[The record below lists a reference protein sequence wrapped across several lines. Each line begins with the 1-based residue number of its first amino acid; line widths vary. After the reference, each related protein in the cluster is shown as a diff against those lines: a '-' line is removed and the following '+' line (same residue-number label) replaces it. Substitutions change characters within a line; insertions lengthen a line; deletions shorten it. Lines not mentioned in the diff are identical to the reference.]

1 MQQKY
6 NSLFTPWK
14 IGNVEI
20 KNRIVMTSMGGTCLF
35 GFMEPNHFDNEAS
48 KLLLKV
54 AKNNAGLILPGIAP
68 IKDVMGGK
76 WLYQNKSKYKKLE
89 NYMKTFHK
97 TGAKLFVQLTVGFG
111 RVMAST
117 SLMEK
122 LATNKLLGTIAKP
135 FLNVDYITA
144 SCSNLPNRWSDKT
157 PSRPLTKKEI
167 QEIIDA
173 FGKTAK
179 LCKDAGVDGI
189 EVHAV
194 HEGYTL
200 DQFTLNYCNNRT
212 DEYGGNFENKYRFAV
227 DILNSIKKECGKDYP
242 VSIRFSVVS
251 KTKGFREGALPGEK
265 YTEVGR
271 DIIEGIKAAQYLEK
285 AGYDMLN
292 CDNGTYD
299 AWYWNHPPM
308 YMPFNCNF
316 NEAEIVK
323 KNVRIPVVVAG
334 RMEPEFSAKAIAE
347 NKIDAV
353 GIARQFLA
361 DPEWITKLINDEEE
375 DIRPCI
381 CCHNGCFNLCHYEGV
396 GNDQPL
402 KDTLG
407 MCRCAINAETMQS
420 KKYKIVKSNKRLNIA
435 IIGGGIGGME
445 VARVASLRGHK
456 TTIYEKTNDLGGVF
470 IAASNFDFKEKDKAL
485 INWYKLQM
493 KKLDV
498 KIKYNFEVKNLNEI
512 RADKIVIATGAK
524 PKILKIKN
532 ATNNTII
539 NAVDYLNNKFKV
551 GENVVIVGGSLTGCE
566 IAYKLFN
573 EGKKPVIIEMKNDLI
588 AVRGVCL
595 ANSSYLRDFF
605 KLNKVPTYL
614 NSTIKEINGDN
625 IIVKNKKEAETVLKF
640 DNIISCIGYEPNPI
654 SNKFSLVGDCY
665 KVGNLKDVIW
675 RAWDIAM
682 KL

>member
-1 MQQKY
+1 MKQKY
-6 NSLFTPWK
+6 NPLFTSWK

-35 GFMEPNHFDNEAS
+35 GFMEPNHFDEEAA
-48 KLLLKV
+48 KLLYTV

-68 IKDVMGGK
+68 VKDVMGGK
-76 WLYQNKSKYKKLE
+76 WLYQGKSKYKKLE
-89 NYMKTFHK
+89 KYMDKFHR

-117 SLMEK
+117 SLMET
-122 LATNKLLGTIAKP
+122 LATNKFLGTIAKP
-135 FLNVDYITA
+135 FLNVDYVTA

-157 PSRPLTKKEI
+157 PSRPLTKEEIKEI
-167 QEIIDA
+167 VDA
-173 FGKTAK
+173 FAKTAK

-200 DQFTLNYCNNRT
+200 DQFTLNYCNKRE

-227 DILNSIKKECGKDYP
+227 EILKAIKESCGKDFP
-242 VSIRFSVVS
+242 VSLRFSVVS

-265 YTEVGR
+265 YAEVGR

-308 YMPFNCNF
+308 YMPLNCNF
-316 NEAEIVK
+316 NEAEIIK
-323 KNVRIPVVVAG
+323 KNVKIPVVVAG
-334 RMEPEFSAKAIAE
+334 RMEPEFSANAILE
-347 NKIDAV
+347 KRIDAV

-361 DPEWITKLINDEEE
+361 DPEWITKLMNDEED

-407 MCRCAINAETMQS
+407 MCRCAINAESMQS
-420 KKYKIVKSNKRLNIA
+420 KKYKIVKTKKPKNIA
-435 IIGGGIGGME
+435 IIGGGIAGME
-445 VARVASLRGHK
+445 VARVCALRGHK
-456 TTIYEKTNDLGGVF
+456 PTIYEKTNDLGGVF
-470 IAASNFDFKEKDKAL
+470 IAASSFDFKEKDKTL
-485 INWYKLQM
+485 IKWYKLQM
-493 KKLDV
+493 KKLNV
-498 KIKYNFEVKNLNEI
+498 RIKYNYDVTNLDEI
-512 RADKIVIATGAK
+512 RADKIIIATGAS
-524 PKILKIKN
+524 PKILKIKGN
-532 ATNNTII
+532 KNNII
-539 NAVDYLNNKFKV
+539 NAIDFLNNKQQI
-551 GENVVIVGGSLTGCE
+551 GENIVIVGGSLTGCE

-605 KLNKVPTYL
+605 KLNKVPVYL
-614 NSTIKEINGDN
+614 NSSVKEINGN
-625 IIVKNKKEAETVLKF
+625 ELTIKTKSEQETVLKF
-640 DNIISCIGYEPNPI
+640 DNIISCIGYNPNPL
-654 SNKFSLVGDCY
+654 SKKHDLVGDCY

-675 RAWDIAM
+675 RAWDVAM

>member
-1 MQQKY
+1 MKQKY
-6 NSLFTPWK
+6 NPLFTSWK

-35 GFMEPNHFDNEAS
+35 GFMEPNHFDEEAA
-48 KLLLKV
+48 KLLYTV

-68 IKDVMGGK
+68 VKDVMGGK
-76 WLYQNKSKYKKLE
+76 WLYQGKGKYKKLE
-89 NYMKTFHK
+89 KYMEKFHR

-111 RVMAST
+111 RAMAST
-117 SLMEK
+117 SLMET
-122 LATNKLLGTIAKP
+122 LATNKFLGIIAKP
-135 FLNVDYITA
+135 FLNVDYVTA

-157 PSRPLTKKEI
+157 PSRPLTKEEIKEI
-167 QEIIDA
+167 VDA
-173 FGKTAK
+173 FAKTAK

-189 EVHAV
+189 EVHAI

-200 DQFTLNYCNNRT
+200 DQFTLNYCNKRD

-227 DILNSIKKECGKDYP
+227 EILKSIKESCGKDFP
-242 VSIRFSVVS
+242 VSLRFSVVS

-308 YMPFNCNF
+308 YMPLNCNF
-316 NEAEIVK
+316 NEAEIIK
-323 KNVRIPVVVAG
+323 KNVKIPVVVAG
-334 RMEPEFSAKAIAE
+334 RMEPEFSANAILE
-347 NKIDAV
+347 KRIDAV

-361 DPEWITKLINDEEE
+361 DPEWITKLMNDEED

-407 MCRCAINAETMQS
+407 MCRCAINAESMQS
-420 KKYKIVKSNKRLNIA
+420 KKYKIVKTKKPKNIA
-435 IIGGGIGGME
+435 IIGGGIAGME
-445 VARVASLRGHK
+445 VARVCALRGHK
-456 TTIYEKTNDLGGVF
+456 PTIYEKTNDLGGVF
-470 IAASNFDFKEKDKAL
+470 IAASSFDFKEKDKAL

-493 KKLDV
+493 KKLKV
-498 KIKYNFEVKNLNEI
+498 RIKYNYDVTNLNEI
-512 RADKIVIATGAK
+512 RADKIIIATGAS
-524 PKILKIKN
+524 PKILKIKGN
-532 ATNNTII
+532 KNNIV
-539 NAVDYLNNKFKV
+539 NAVDYLQNKQQV

-605 KLNKVPTYL
+605 KLNNVPVYL
-614 NSTIKEINGDN
+614 NSSVKKINGDEL
-625 IIVKNKKEAETVLKF
+625 IIKTKNEHETILKF
-640 DNIISCIGYEPNPI
+640 DNIISCIGYNPNPLT
-654 SNKFSLVGDCY
+654 KKYDLVGDCY